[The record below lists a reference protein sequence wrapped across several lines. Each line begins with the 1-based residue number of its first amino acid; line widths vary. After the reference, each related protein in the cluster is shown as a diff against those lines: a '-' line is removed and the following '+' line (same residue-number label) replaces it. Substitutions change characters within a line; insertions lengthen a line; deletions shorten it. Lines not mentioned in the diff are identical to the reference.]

1 MPAPFLKVAAFKAL
15 ESKLTAGEGGSVT
28 GDQAT
33 ASEPIQK
40 SLSAFGAVVSSTA
53 PGSLGRASAARAQ
66 IRRMGAVR

>member
-1 MPAPFLKVAAFKAL
+1 MSAPFLKVSVFKAR
-15 ESKLTAGEGGSVT
+15 EAQLTSGEAGNVT

-40 SLSAFGAVVSSTA
+40 TLSAFGAVVSSTA
-53 PGSLGRASAARAQ
+53 PGSLGRAHAARAQ